1 MALRM
6 KKLMLIVALLS
17 FSISIFAQKKPKIKG
32 NRIINEIT
40 KDISE
45 TFNTVEI
52 DDELEVIL
60 NQSDQSG
67 YYLKTDENLIDIVQ
81 FKVKDSILKIYTT
94 NRIVR
99 SRKLEIS
106 LNVKEI
112 EHIILKNDAKVK
124 SNKKLISEKLYISG
138 YDSSYLDLNIKADD
152 VRVTLYDKVR
162 GKIKIKSE
170 NTTIIMNGKTDLKA
184 YVVTDKIK
192 VAMTKAAELNMDG
205 DTDYASF
212 DVKDSSKLKAKKM
225 KTSSTD
231 LNTYNSADA
240 YVYAKR
246 NLELYAQGKSIVY
259 VYGNP
264 ELDVKT
270 LTDKTK
276 IIKK

>member
-1 MALRM
+1 M

>member
-1 MALRM
+1 M
-6 KKLMLIVALLS
+6 
-17 FSISIFAQKKPKIKG
+17 
-32 NRIINEIT
+32 
-40 KDISE
+40 
-45 TFNTVEI
+45 
-52 DDELEVIL
+52 
-60 NQSDQSG
+60 
-67 YYLKTDENLIDIVQ
+67 
-81 FKVKDSILKIYTT
+81 
-94 NRIVR
+94 
-99 SRKLEIS
+99 
-106 LNVKEI
+106 NV
-112 EHIILKNDAKVK
+112 
-124 SNKKLISEKLYISG
+124 
-138 YDSSYLDLNIKADD
+138 KADD

-170 NTTIIMNGKTDLKA
+170 NTTITMNGKTDLKA

>member
-1 MALRM
+1 MDLRI
-6 KKLMLIVALLS
+6 KKSILIVALLS
-17 FSISIFAQKKPKIKG
+17 LSISIFAQKKPKIKG
-32 NRIINEIT
+32 NRIIKELT
-40 KDISE
+40 KDIPE
-45 TFNTVEI
+45 TFNTIEI
-52 DDELEVIL
+52 DDELEIIL
-60 NQSDQSG
+60 NQNDQNG

-81 FKVKDSILKIYTT
+81 FKVTDSVLKIYTT

-112 EHIILKNDAKVK
+112 EHIILKNDAKIK
-124 SNKKLISEKLYISG
+124 SDKKLFSEKLFITG
-138 YDSSYLDLNIKADD
+138 YDSSYLDLDVKADD
-152 VRVTLYDKVR
+152 VRVTLYDKVK
-162 GKIKIKSE
+162 GKIKIKSK
-170 NTTIIMNGKTDLKA
+170 NVAITMNGKTDFKA
-184 YVVTDKIK
+184 YVITDKIK

-231 LNTYNSADA
+231 LNTYNSADV

-270 LTDKTK
+270 LTDRTK

>member
-6 KKLMLIVALLS
+6 KKSMLIVALLS

-40 KDISE
+40 KNIPE

-52 DDELEVIL
+52 DDELKVIL

-67 YYLKTDENLIDIVQ
+67 YYLKTDENLIDIIQ
-81 FKVKDSILKIYTT
+81 FKIEDSILKVYTT

-112 EHIILKNDAKVK
+112 EHIILKNNAEVK
-124 SNKKLISEKLYISG
+124 SDKKLISEKMYISG
-138 YDSSYLDLNIKADD
+138 YGSSYLDLNVKADD

-170 NTTIIMNGKTDLKA
+170 NTTITMNGKTDLKT
-184 YVVTDKIK
+184 YVVTDKIQ
-192 VAMTKAAELNMDG
+192 VAMTKATELNMDG
-205 DTDYASF
+205 DADYASF

-270 LTDKTK
+270 LTDRTK

>member
-1 MALRM
+1 
-6 KKLMLIVALLS
+6 MLIVALLS
-17 FSISIFAQKKPKIKG
+17 FSICIFAQKKPKIKG
-32 NRIINEIT
+32 NRVINEIT
-40 KDISE
+40 KDIPE
-45 TFNTVEI
+45 TFNTIEI
-52 DDELEVIL
+52 DDELKVTL

-67 YYLKTDENLIDIVQ
+67 YYLRTDENLIDIVQ
-81 FKVKDSILKIYTT
+81 FKVTDSVLKIYTT

-99 SRKLEIS
+99 SKKLEIS

-112 EHIILKNDAKVK
+112 EHIILRNDAKIK
-124 SNKKLISEKLYISG
+124 SDKKLISEKLFITG
-138 YDSSYLDLNIKADD
+138 YDSSDLDLDVKADD
-152 VRVTLYDKVR
+152 VRITLYDKVK
-162 GKIKIKSE
+162 GKVKIKSE
-170 NTTIIMNGKTDLKA
+170 NVAITVNGKTDLKA
-184 YVVTDKIK
+184 YLITNKIK
-192 VAMTKAAELNMDG
+192 VSMTEAAELDMDG

-231 LNTYNSADA
+231 LNTYNSADV

-264 ELDVKT
+264 ELDIKT
-270 LTDKTK
+270 FTDRTK